1 MTKNLADFLANV
13 PGQNNIAAQHPD
25 ALITH
30 LLNLDT
36 PVALGAIRKARASL
50 KNPPKPVDDHLDTLS
65 AQELPHAVAFL
76 RKWQQLL

>member
-1 MTKNLADFLANV
+1 VIVTKNLADFLANV

-36 PVALGAIRKARASL
+36 P
-50 KNPPKPVDDHLDTLS
+50 D
-65 AQELPHAVAFL
+65 AVAFL